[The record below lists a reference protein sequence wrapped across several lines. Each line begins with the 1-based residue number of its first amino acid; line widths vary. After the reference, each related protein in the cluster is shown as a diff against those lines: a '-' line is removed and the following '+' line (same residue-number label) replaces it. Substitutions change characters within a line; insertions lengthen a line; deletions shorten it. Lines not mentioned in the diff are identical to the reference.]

1 MPFTLSHASI
11 FLPFHKI
18 SGKYISL
25 TGLVVGSMS
34 PDLEYFSRMKI
45 LATYGHDWLGA
56 LYFDLPLALV
66 YCFAFHLLLRDIL
79 IEKLPMYFKSRL
91 MKFTEFDWLNYFKKN
106 WFVVI
111 VSIIIGTYSHLIWDA
126 FTHEWG
132 FFVKQISLLK
142 SVWFDVGYEVKGYKF
157 LQHFSSVIGLL
168 YIFYWIHKIPKSTI
182 VNNSFDY
189 QFWMKLIV
197 FILTIS
203 VLRFVLFPI
212 EIATGNLIV
221 VPMMSGFMGLI
232 LAKIIQIVSNKKP
245 QV

>member
-18 SGKYISL
+18 SGKYVSL

-56 LYFDLPLALV
+56 LYFDLPLALI
-66 YCFAFHLLLRDIL
+66 YCFIFQLFVRNIL
-79 IEKLPMYFKSRL
+79 IEKLPIYFKSRCIN
-91 MKFTEFDWLNYFKKN
+91 FREFDWWNYFKNN

-111 VSIIIGTYSHLIWDA
+111 LSIIIGTYSHLIWDA

-132 FFVKQISLLK
+132 FLVNQISFLK
-142 SVWFDVGYEVKGYKF
+142 SVWVDVGFEVKGFKF
-157 LQHFSSVIGLL
+157 LQHFSSVVGLC
-168 YIFYWIHKIPKSTI
+168 YILYWIHQLPISSIATK
-182 VNNSFDY
+182 SFDY
-189 QFWMKLIV
+189 QFWMKIFVFTLI
-197 FILTIS
+197 FSII
-203 VLRFVLFPI
+203 RFELFPI
-212 EIATGNLIV
+212 EITVGNLIV
-221 VPMMSGFMGLI
+221 VLMMSGFIALTIAGI
-232 LAKIIQIVSNKKP
+232 LHKINKKP